1 MLKNYTISRMSER
14 ELDFAIE
21 LAAQEGWNPGLHDAE
36 SFYAADPNGFLV
48 GMLDGE
54 PIASLSA
61 VKYNPSFGFLG
72 LYIVVPAFRGQGYGK
87 QLWNAAIDYLQGCT
101 IGLDGVVEQQVN
113 YKKSGF
119 TLAYRNIRYQGF
131 GNDAMKIVTH
141 PSVTT
146 ELSALPFDE
155 VKRYDRQF
163 FPVERDA
170 FLSRW
175 INQPQ
180 AVALGIVNDD
190 RLCAYGVLRP
200 CREGY
205 KIGPLCADDR
215 VLADALFNALCARV
229 PPDAPVFLDI
239 PEPNAAAQALVTR
252 YNMQKVFETAR
263 MYAGPAPD
271 LPLEKIFGV
280 TTFELG

>member
-1 MLKNYTISRMSER
+1 MSKNYTISRMSER
-14 ELDFAIE
+14 ELEFAIE
-21 LAAQEGWNPGLHDAE
+21 LAAREGWNPGLHDAG
-36 SFYAADPNGFLV
+36 SFYAADPNGFLAGV
-48 GMLDGE
+48 LDGE

-61 VKYNPSFGFLG
+61 VKYDASFGFLG
-72 LYIVVPAFRGQGYGK
+72 LYIVVPAFRGQGYGR

-101 IGLDGVVEQQVN
+101 IGLDGVVEQQPN

-131 GNDAMKIVTH
+131 GSGATNHVTH
-141 PSVTT
+141 PSVL
-146 ELSALPFDE
+146 ELPALPFDE

-180 AVALGIVNDD
+180 ASALGIVENG

-205 KIGPLCADDR
+205 KIGPLCADDE
-215 VLADALFNALCARV
+215 VLADALFNALCAK
-229 PPDAPVFLDI
+229 APQGAAVFLDI
-239 PEPNAAAQALVTR
+239 PEPNSAALALVAR

>member
-36 SFYAADPNGFLV
+36 SFYAADPNGFLA
-48 GMLDGE
+48 GLLDGE

-72 LYIVVPAFRGQGYGK
+72 LYIVVPAFRGQGYGR
-87 QLWNAAIDYLQGCT
+87 QLWNTAIDTLQGCT

-119 TLAYRNIRYQGF
+119 TLAYRNIRYQGVGF
-131 GNDAMKIVTH
+131 GMMDNAAH
-141 PSVTT
+141 PSVT
-146 ELSALPFDE
+146 ELSVVPFDE
-155 VKRYDRQF
+155 VKRYDRLF

-180 AVALGIVNDD
+180 SAALGIVNEG
-190 RLCAYGVLRP
+190 RLCAYGVLRA

-205 KIGPLCADDR
+205 KIGPLCADDD
-215 VLADALFNALCARV
+215 VLADALFNALCAR
-229 PPDAPVFLDI
+229 APKGAAVFLDI
-239 PEPNAAAQALVTR
+239 PEPNTAALALVAR
-252 YNMQKVFETAR
+252 YNMQKIFETAR
-263 MYAGPAPD
+263 MYAGPGPD